1 MIEYLIQ
8 VNNPNLSQK
17 PAKIQVYVLRLTGE
31 IVPVKIDPNA
41 TVEKLKISI
50 EVIYSF
56 KQEQKVSSWDKKKI

>member
-17 PAKIQVYVLRLTGE
+17 PANIQVYVLRLTGE

-41 TVEKLKISI
+41 TVEMLKISI

-56 KQEQKVSSWDKKKI
+56 KQEQKVSSWGKKKI